1 MRWVSPPGW
10 PEPPLGWQPTAGWQ
24 PDVTWPPPP
33 PGWNFWHDPKP
44 PARRKAFRGW
54 ATSMLPTAPPTTPRP
69 GSGFAISRRRGWA
82 EALGVFALFFA
93 ASAIAAAFYQ
103 ADLVVAPK
111 SVSVSQGVLSAV
123 SYLADAGLA
132 IVVVVALTRLRGLRI
147 SDIGI
152 APKWATHRAYR
163 WQGLGVG
170 LMFVAAVTVSSL
182 MLHLASPHAKY
193 PFLTPNA
200 WHLLYEIPH
209 SIAAGVTEELVVLAF
224 FITVLEQARVRPWAI
239 YVAGV
244 ALRLSYH
251 VYYGPGVIMFGIWA
265 VATIWLFRRTRRVM
279 PLIIAHAVYDCVGV
293 YFHEVPKPPVAVA
306 ALLGWLILGTIILV
320 IVRAIQIA
328 SRGRRPASVVTR

>member
-1 MRWVSPPGW
+1 
-10 PEPPLGWQPTAGWQ
+10 
-24 PDVTWPPPP
+24 
-33 PGWNFWHDPKP
+33 
-44 PARRKAFRGW
+44 
-54 ATSMLPTAPPTTPRP
+54 MLPSAPPTTPRP

-132 IVVVVALTRLRGLRI
+132 IVVVVALTRLRGLRV

-152 APKWATHRAYR
+152 APEWATHRAYR

-182 MLHLASPHAKY
+182 LLHLASPQAKY
-193 PFLTPNA
+193 PFLAPNA

-224 FITVLEQARVRPWAI
+224 FITVLEQARGRPWAI
-239 YVAGV
+239 YVVGV

-251 VYYGPGVIMFGIWA
+251 VYYGPGVIMFGVWA

-293 YFHEVPKPPVAVA
+293 YFHEVPKPPIGVA
-306 ALLGWLILGTIILV
+306 ALFGWLILGTIILV